1 MLTPKCS
8 CIRQVV
14 KINTSGFK
22 QERILLV
29 DPATRCVWN
38 FNRKMQLRKQL
49 PLSQLVQVGTFV
61 EQAWLCR
68 HIC

>member
-1 MLTPKCS
+1 
-8 CIRQVV
+8 V

-49 PLSQLVQVGTFV
+49 PLSQLVQVGTV
-61 EQAWLCR
+61 V
-68 HIC
+68 